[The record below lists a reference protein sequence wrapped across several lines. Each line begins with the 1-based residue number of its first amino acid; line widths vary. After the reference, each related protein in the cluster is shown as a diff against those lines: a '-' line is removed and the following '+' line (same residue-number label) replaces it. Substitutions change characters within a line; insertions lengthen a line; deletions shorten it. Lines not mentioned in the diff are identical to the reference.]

1 MNDFIAILCHA
12 RRFKSNVK
20 ELSVEQ
26 LKGVRIK
33 LDKIIEDRTLELE
46 ELRNEEIERL
56 EKIKKIQEIMVA
68 EGIEPEE
75 LQSSLVENNK
85 KRPPRP
91 PKYEIW
97 NEAGERITWT
107 GQGRMPNLLKNRV
120 EQGEKIETFLIDV

>member
-1 MNDFIAILCHA
+1 MKDFIAILCHA
-12 RRFKSNVK
+12 RRFKSGVK

-26 LKGVRIK
+26 LKEVRKK
-33 LDKIIEDRTLELE
+33 LDKIIEDRSRELE

-56 EKIKKIQEIMVA
+56 GKIKKIQEIMVA

-75 LQSSLVENNK
+75 LQSSLDDKNK

-91 PKYEIW
+91 PKYELW

-107 GQGRMPNLLKNRV
+107 GQGRMPNLLKNRI
-120 EQGEKIETFLIDV
+120 EQGEKIESFLIDL